1 VEITPII
8 SEDFLVFDD
17 ATTLSQMLGKM
28 KTFEKRS
35 GLIFRNNKYLGLV
48 EKKKLLRTNIDAAKT
63 KVGKLVARTPI
74 LSEHA
79 DMIETAYLM
88 FQSNVDFLPVEKN
101 KQLLGVVTGL
111 EVAKLASKL
120 PEAEALKVDDI
131 RLVKKA
137 KVNKDHPVAKV
148 INLMHDEHID
158 HVTVFDK
165 GKLYGIISYR
175 DLLRK
180 YLNWSPRR
188 NVSARFNQMASS
200 RAAMPQVSAL
210 GSLPVSNF
218 STNDNLV
225 MVEEDASLKNALQL
239 MYKYNI
245 HDLLVMR
252 DEKFLGLLT
261 VKNILRRLGS
271 LKIQKN
277 YNIKFI
283 GLNKVGLQPH
293 QKYNVKKI
301 AANEAFK
308 LQRKI
313 HNQFSLTMHI
323 KEYEREGRQHKYSV
337 NLRVEFPSQILTS
350 SQEDWEIETAVRKT
364 FNNAKNKLRGKFK
377 GR

>member
-1 VEITPII
+1 MEITPII